1 MRNKEQ
7 IKIVLEDF
15 DFHKVHKAM
24 THLGIKWRFE
34 NGIRVPTYQEL
45 EHNSKLYLE
54 KVASS
59 KEEVATFKLGGLCAS
74 KEGGVL
80 QLQFILEESNPLG
93 SLFNS
98 KK

>member
-1 MRNKEQ
+1 MKNKEQ

-15 DFHKVHKAM
+15 DFKKVHRAM
-24 THLGIKWRFE
+24 THEGLKWRFE
-34 NGIRVPTYQEL
+34 NGIRVPTLQEL
-45 EHNSKLYLE
+45 EHNAKLYLE

-59 KEEVATFKLGGLCAS
+59 KEEIAIFKLGGFCAS
-74 KEGGVL
+74 KEGGIL